1 MDLQSSIKSYKNNVA
16 SKYDFLDA
24 SNLEQIGDQ
33 KYFCSKKIDGQTF
46 FWKREKDFKSI
57 IKIIHQIHEI

>member
-1 MDLQSSIKSYKNNVA
+1 MDIQTSIKSYKNNVA

-33 KYFCSKKIDGQTF
+33 KYFCSKKIELIDP
-46 FWKREKDFKSI
+46 RC
-57 IKIIHQIHEI
+57 